1 MYQNIKAEI
10 ARHDLNYKKVAAEL
24 DVSVNTLKNWM
35 TGRTQ
40 IPCSKII
47 SMSKMFG
54 CTTDYLLSNQTSQT

>member
-10 ARHDLNYKKVAAEL
+10 ARNDLNYKKVAKEL

-47 SMSKMFG
+47 SMSKLFG
-54 CTTDYLLSNQTSQT
+54 CTTDYLLGNEPLQE

>member
-10 ARHDLNYKKVAAEL
+10 ARNDLNYKKVATEL

-47 SMSKMFG
+47 SMSKLFG
-54 CTTDYLLSNQTSQT
+54 CTTDYLLGNEPRRA